1 MDLALQG
8 FGDSFIAIYKVTNTT
23 GDTGY
28 LLLIQRSGAWCRGN
42 REERNRRGRQRSV
55 GPQRR
60 RRLRKC
66 SHRRRGPPLHAG
78 FRNPEGKGRSGNA
91 DAVVRCWHVA
101 AIWAQ
106 IAWPSGW
113 AELVPLLGLPAL
125 GSHHKIFFYSSGVV
139 RIFSLT
145 KFQFNRGSC

>member
-42 REERNRRGRQRSV
+42 QGGRNRRGRQRSV
-55 GPQRR
+55 GRQRR

-106 IAWPSGW
+106 ICWAVASGR
-113 AELVPLLGLPAL
+113 AAAPFGASRLGLAPQDFL
-125 GSHHKIFFYSSGVV
+125 FSFLFFESVI
-139 RIFSLT
+139 RIFSLG
-145 KFQFNRGSC
+145 KFQ